1 MIKAILTDIEGT
13 TTDIQFVHKV
23 LFPYSRERLADY
35 VRTNEHNPKLLP
47 VLQDIRQQ
55 LVPSA
60 DLTIVI
66 RQLIDWIDQDVKN
79 GSLKTIQGYI
89 WQEGFEKGDFTGHVY
104 PDAYENLVKWH
115 KQGIALFIYSSG
127 SVQAQQLLFQ
137 YSDFGDLR
145 YLFAGY
151 FDTAVGGKKEADSY
165 ANILKQINVVAD
177 EVLFLS
183 DVKAE
188 LDAAKANNIKTYLL
202 DREHLELDIKNH
214 PVAGNFN
221 VIQL

>member
-1 MIKAILTDIEGT
+1 MIKAIITDIEGT
-13 TTDIQFVHKV
+13 TTDIHFVHKV
-23 LFPYSRERLADY
+23 LFPYSREKMAEY
-35 VRTNEHNPKLLP
+35 VRANQDNPLIVP
-47 VLQDIRQQ
+47 ILQEIRQQ
-55 LVPSA
+55 LIPGA

-79 GSLKTIQGYI
+79 GALKAIQGFI
-89 WQEGFEKGDFTGHVY
+89 WKEGFEKGVFTGHVY

-115 KQGIALFIYSSG
+115 KQGISLYIYSSG

-145 YLFAGY
+145 YLFKGY
-151 FDTAVGGKKEADSY
+151 FDTAVGGKKEAASY
-165 ANILKQINVVAD
+165 ANILKQIDCEAED
-177 EVLFLS
+177 VLFLS

-188 LDAAKANNIKTYLL
+188 LDAAKANKINTYLL
-202 DREHLELDIKNH
+202 DRDHVELEIKNH

-221 VIQL
+221 VVQL

>member
-1 MIKAILTDIEGT
+1 MIKAIITDIEGT
-13 TTDIQFVHKV
+13 TTDIHFVHKV
-23 LFPYSRERLADY
+23 LFPYSRERIAEYIRANQD
-35 VRTNEHNPKLLP
+35 NPQLVP
-47 VLQDIRQQ
+47 ILQEIRQQ
-55 LVPSA
+55 LIPGA
-60 DLTIVI
+60 DLTLVI

-79 GSLKTIQGYI
+79 GSLKAIQGLI
-89 WQEGFEKGDFTGHVY
+89 WQEGFENGAFKGHVY
-104 PDAYENLVKWH
+104 PDAYENLIKWH
-115 KQGIALFIYSSG
+115 KQGIDLYIYSSG

-145 YLFAGY
+145 YLFKGY
-151 FDTAVGGKKEADSY
+151 FDTAVGGKKEAVSY
-165 ANILKQINVVAD
+165 ANILNQIGYAPD

-188 LDAAKANNIKTYLL
+188 LDAAKANKIHTYLL
-202 DREHLELDIKNH
+202 DREHMELEIKNH

>member
-1 MIKAILTDIEGT
+1 MIKAIITDVEGT
-13 TTDIQFVHKV
+13 TTDINFVHKV
-23 LFPYSRERLADY
+23 LFPYSRERIANY
-35 VRTNEHNPKLLP
+35 VRANEYNPLLVP
-47 VLQDIRQQ
+47 VLQDIRQK
-55 LVPSA
+55 LVPGA
-60 DLTIVI
+60 DLTIII

-79 GSLKTIQGYI
+79 GALKTIQGFI

-115 KQGIALFIYSSG
+115 KQGIALYIYSSG

-145 YLFAGY
+145 YLFQGY
-151 FDTAVGGKKEADSY
+151 FDTAVGGKKEAASY
-165 ANILKQINVVAD
+165 ANILKQIGFAPD
-177 EVLFLS
+177 EILFLS

-188 LDAAKANNIKTYLL
+188 LDAAKANNMKTYLL
-202 DREHLELDIKNH
+202 DREHVELEIKNH